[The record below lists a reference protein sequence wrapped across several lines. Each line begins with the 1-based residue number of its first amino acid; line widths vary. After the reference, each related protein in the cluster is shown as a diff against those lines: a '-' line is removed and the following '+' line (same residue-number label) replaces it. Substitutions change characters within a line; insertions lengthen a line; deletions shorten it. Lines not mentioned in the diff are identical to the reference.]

1 VCPVAGARRHAPRG
15 KQGPLKPPSW
25 GLGAFCLTL
34 IESWC
39 YYTVVCLCM
48 KAGGVPVYQ
57 RVKQQRMR
65 TVGVSS
71 TLRALQKGQLTEVVL
86 ARDTDRRVINP
97 VLTLCRELAVKVS
110 WVDSQMTLGRACGL
124 TVRASAVGFLREE

>member
-1 VCPVAGARRHAPRG
+1 
-15 KQGPLKPPSW
+15 
-25 GLGAFCLTL
+25 
-34 IESWC
+34 
-39 YYTVVCLCM
+39 M
-48 KAGGVPVYQ
+48 YQ

-97 VLTLCRELAVKVS
+97 VLTLCKERAIKVT
-110 WVDSQMTLGRACGL
+110 WVDSQMALGRACGL
-124 TVRASAVGFLREE
+124 AVRASAVGFLREE